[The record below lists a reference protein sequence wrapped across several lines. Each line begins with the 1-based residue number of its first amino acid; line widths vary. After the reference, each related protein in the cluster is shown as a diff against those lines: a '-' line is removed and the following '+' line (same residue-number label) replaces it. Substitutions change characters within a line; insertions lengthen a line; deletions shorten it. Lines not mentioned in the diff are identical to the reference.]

1 MARMILERCEIAGLW
16 SLQGNRATTLAEVVE
31 TLFATGARSGEPLQ
45 SAGLGLLPLWPH
57 RALLQTTEATMPAQ
71 AAKFAPL
78 LTDISHGYSQFRL
91 GGEQAFDFI
100 ANHASVNIAALRDA
114 PACRRCRL
122 GQYAVILWWEDQQ
135 DIHLLLERSY
145 AQSFADHIDALIAR
159 WCPGTAC

>member
-16 SLQGNRATTLAEVVE
+16 SLQGNRATTLAEVIE
-31 TLFATGARSGEPLQ
+31 TLFATGGRSGEPLQ
-45 SAGLGLLPLWPH
+45 CAGLGLLPLWPH
-57 RALLQTTEATMPAQ
+57 RALLQTAEATLPAQ

-78 LTDISHGYSQFRL
+78 LTDISHGYSKFRL

-100 ANHASVNIAALRDA
+100 ASYVSVNIAALRDA

-122 GQYAVILWWEDQQ
+122 GQYTVILWWDERQE
-135 DIHLLLERSY
+135 IHLLLERSY

-159 WCPGTAC
+159 WRPGTA